1 MRPLPLLLIATLAVA
16 SPAAAKPRSKPS
28 AEASAAPAAPAET
41 VRSLDV
47 PDAELPK
54 LPELAPLRK
63 VEPNAASTQALEA
76 LLERL
81 VSDRKE
87 TREAALKDLDK
98 IGSDKESKADRLGS
112 DPEKELDWVP
122 AIVAR
127 IQTIRGSLDRDRAPA
142 ILDEAR
148 RTARKGLSKKDLQ
161 DDEKTDWLEF
171 VLRKPMPKEA
181 AWRDLTHLLGMIRI
195 LANVGTTPAVRE
207 LLELRANFGEFLR
220 KDLSRQIERLGDK
233 AVPALIEGQK
243 HDATVVRELAKLELD
258 RLGKITPGEIVSM
271 RDPEVLA
278 DTLRAFG
285 RIRNEDAVD
294 VCLSFANHDRK
305 KVRDAAREAI
315 AAIGDAGRWR
325 LRDAYQ
331 DLTGEKVDKSIAWD
345 ILAKRIFALYDKTR
359 VAELWGIFTSGLDAQ
374 KAGQYAVAVE
384 AFDKVL
390 AREPLFERR
399 KEMAKAYFEVAKTIS
414 FDKAEDRLAM
424 LRKARRLDP
433 SAADLKRLDAE
444 IAYTEGKALI
454 AEGRPDRFL
463 IERAVDLDPDH
474 AEARTLLASFDERA
488 VEDPAAPSAPKPRY
502 GIAGAVAGAT
512 VLIMAI
518 VAALLFRRKKQPP
531 APPGSPPPSPSN
543 PPPEKQD
550 AAATA

>member
-1 MRPLPLLLIATLAVA
+1 MRPLPFVLIALLAFA
-16 SPAAAKPRSKPS
+16 SPAAAKPRGKPAVDPS
-28 AEASAAPAAPAET
+28 AQPAAPAET
-41 VRSLDV
+41 VRSLDI
-47 PDAELPK
+47 PDSELPK

-63 VEPNAASTQALEA
+63 VEPNAASTQALES

-81 VSDRKE
+81 VSEKKE

-98 IGSDKESKADRLGS
+98 IGSDKEAKADRLGADAS
-112 DPEKELDWVP
+112 KEIEWVP

-127 IQTIRGSLDRDRAPA
+127 IQAIRGSLDRERAPA

-148 RTARKGLSKKDLQ
+148 RVARKGLSKKDLQ
-161 DDEKTDWLEF
+161 DEEKTDWLDF
-171 VLRKPMPKEA
+171 VLRKPLPKEA

-271 RDPEVLA
+271 RDPELLA

-315 AAIGDAGRWR
+315 GAIGDAGRWR

-331 DLTGEKVDKSIAWD
+331 DLTGEKVDKSLAWD
-345 ILAKRIFALYDKTR
+345 ILARRIFALYDKTR
-359 VAELWGIFTSGLDAQ
+359 VAELWGIFSSGLDAQ
-374 KAGQYAVAVE
+374 KAGQYPAAVE

-399 KEMAKAYFEVAKTIS
+399 KEMAKAYFEVAKTVP
-414 FDKAEDRLAM
+414 FDKADDRLAM

-433 SAADLKRLDAE
+433 TASDVAKLDAE
-444 IAYTEGKALI
+444 IAYTEAKALI

-463 IERAVDLDPDH
+463 VERAVELDPDH
-474 AEARTLLASFDERA
+474 ADARALLASFDQRA
-488 VEDPAAPSAPKPRY
+488 VEDPTAPAAATKPRY
-502 GIAGAVAGAT
+502 GLAGAVAGGT
-512 VLIMAI
+512 VFLMAL
-518 VAALLFRRKKQPP
+518 VAALLFRKKKE
-531 APPGSPPPSPSN
+531 PPSP
-543 PPPEKQD
+543 PARPQPPEKQD